1 MSWLDELEARLEQ
14 QLAAF
19 LAANPSQEALL
30 EEQGARDRQAR
41 LVGQRRQLQRQA
53 EQERQ
58 ALLLGGGPTTIRAFD
73 AAITA
78 PRWGYHSVE
87 HYYAEA
93 SPLASLLNDQSPS
106 RAPLL
111 LVHAADDPWVP
122 VDALQQLQSRVNP
135 GVNQRGLEVC
145 IPAKGGHN
153 GFHGVGDGPLGSW
166 SDAVAV
172 QWLSA
177 LVA

>member
-58 ALLLGGGPTTIRAFD
+58 ALLRLADEIRRWQERVVKARAAGATTLAER
-73 AAITA
+73 
-78 PRWGYHSVE
+78 
-87 HYYAEA
+87 AEA
-93 SPLASLLNDQSPS
+93 HQQGLMEQG
-106 RAPLL
+106 RQR
-111 LVHAADDPWVP
+111 W
-122 VDALQQLQSRVNP
+122 QQLSQLGVSFAAVERDLRELENRPRPPRASSLEQDWAAFEAEQALEQLRRQP
-135 GVNQRGLEVC
+135 G
-145 IPAKGGHN
+145 
-153 GFHGVGDGPLGSW
+153 
-166 SDAVAV
+166 
-172 QWLSA
+172 
-177 LVA
+177 

>member
-58 ALLLGGGPTTIRAFD
+58 ALLQLADEIRRWQERVVKARAAGATTLAER
-73 AAITA
+73 
-78 PRWGYHSVE
+78 
-87 HYYAEA
+87 AEA
-93 SPLASLLNDQSPS
+93 HQQGLMEQG
-106 RAPLL
+106 RQR
-111 LVHAADDPWVP
+111 W
-122 VDALQQLQSRVNP
+122 QQLGELGVSFAAVERDLRELENRPHPPRASSLEQDWAAFEAEQALEQLRRQP
-135 GVNQRGLEVC
+135 G
-145 IPAKGGHN
+145 
-153 GFHGVGDGPLGSW
+153 
-166 SDAVAV
+166 
-172 QWLSA
+172 
-177 LVA
+177 

>member
-58 ALLLGGGPTTIRAFD
+58 ALLQLADEIRRWQERVVKARAAGATTLAER
-73 AAITA
+73 
-78 PRWGYHSVE
+78 
-87 HYYAEA
+87 AEA
-93 SPLASLLNDQSPS
+93 HQQGLMEQG
-106 RAPLL
+106 RQR
-111 LVHAADDPWVP
+111 W
-122 VDALQQLQSRVNP
+122 QQLGEL
-135 GVNQRGLEVC
+135 GVSFAAVERDLRELENRPRPPRASSLEQDWAAFEAEQALEQLRRQQR
-145 IPAKGGHN
+145 
-153 GFHGVGDGPLGSW
+153 
-166 SDAVAV
+166 
-172 QWLSA
+172 
-177 LVA
+177 